1 MSLHDERTSV
11 VTAPPIALFD
21 HLDDPH
27 RLSSHMT
34 RPSAMML
41 GSRMDI
47 TLDQAGGRA
56 VGSRIRLDGRVLGI
70 PVTVEEEITE
80 RVRPVRKIWQ
90 TVGTPRLVVLRHYR
104 MGYEI
109 LPEGAASHLR
119 VFIDY
124 DLPGRGLPR
133 WLGRLLGRPYARWC
147 TRRMVNDAVAHF
159 NHHATASE

>member
-1 MSLHDERTSV
+1 MSLRDAGTGLV
-11 VTAPPIALFD
+11 AAPPAALFD
-21 HLDDPH
+21 HLDDPY
-27 RLSSHMT
+27 RLSGHMS

-41 GSRMDI
+41 GSRMNI
-47 TLDQAGGRA
+47 ALDQAGGRA

-70 PVTVEEEITE
+70 PVAVEEDVTE
-80 RVRPVRKIWQ
+80 RVRPMRKVWQ
-90 TVGTPRLVVLRHYR
+90 TVGTPRLLVLSHYR

-109 LPEGAASHLR
+109 LPEGAASRLR

-147 TRRMVNDAVAHF
+147 VRRIVNDAVAHF
-159 NHHATASE
+159 SHHAKASE